1 VVNAVAFLLAA
12 KLFARCFRLPRRWFG
27 CNLVLAD
34 NFPREDDEDDE
45 PARWFWWKVADVF
58 AKEEHDMFTMLVFLV
73 CTTLQNYL
81 QKSVDIY
88 SHAKLVL
95 DAFALLRV
103 VRYPR
108 LVFHAP
114 PRVLYSEEEKKSW
127 KSTKL
132 SKQREQRSRRG
143 KRDIL
148 FERFSL
154 KFLKG
159 NFSASKERNKHFRHY
174 RTQHHHRTHN
184 IIYKNGIRDEVTN
197 QRRFQKSRTGEE
209 NGHSGEEGTFLNAH
223 RSRGVGF
230 VRNPSASSSSHFR
243 RKKRRKRAK
252 KKEKTQPTFSPARD
266 E

>member
-1 VVNAVAFLLAA
+1 MVNAVAFLLAA

-58 AKEEHDMFTMLVFLV
+58 AKEEHDMFTRVTMLVFLV

-132 SKQREQRSRRG
+132 SKQREPEEH
-143 KRDIL
+143 KR
-148 FERFSL
+148 
-154 KFLKG
+154 
-159 NFSASKERNKHFRHY
+159 
-174 RTQHHHRTHN
+174 
-184 IIYKNGIRDEVTN
+184 
-197 QRRFQKSRTGEE
+197 QKRY
-209 NGHSGEEGTFLNAH
+209 TFLEI
-223 RSRGVGF
+223 F
-230 VRNPSASSSSHFR
+230 P
-243 RKKRRKRAK
+243 
-252 KKEKTQPTFSPARD
+252 
-266 E
+266 

>member
-1 VVNAVAFLLAA
+1 MVNAVAFLLAA

-34 NFPREDDEDDE
+34 NFPREDDEDEE

-88 SHAKLVL
+88 SHTHKVGFGCFR
-95 DAFALLRV
+95 FASSGAQ
-103 VRYPR
+103 YPR

-159 NFSASKERNKHFRHY
+159 NFSASKERNKNTFAIIA
-174 RTQHHHRTHN
+174 HN
-184 IIYKNGIRDEVTN
+184 IITEHIKYNI
-197 QRRFQKSRTGEE
+197 
-209 NGHSGEEGTFLNAH
+209 
-223 RSRGVGF
+223 
-230 VRNPSASSSSHFR
+230 
-243 RKKRRKRAK
+243 
-252 KKEKTQPTFSPARD
+252 
-266 E
+266 